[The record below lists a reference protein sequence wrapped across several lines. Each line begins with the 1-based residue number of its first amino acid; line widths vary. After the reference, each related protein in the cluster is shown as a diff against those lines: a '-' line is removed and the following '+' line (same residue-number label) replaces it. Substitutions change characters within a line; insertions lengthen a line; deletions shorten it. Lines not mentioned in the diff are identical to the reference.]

1 MSHSSGL
8 LLYLREDVKLF
19 LPYNFLYII
28 FGMRKLMSWLRQET
42 PMFAWFGGCEL
53 KEQEYDI
60 KTKQAKL

>member
-1 MSHSSGL
+1 
-8 LLYLREDVKLF
+8 
-19 LPYNFLYII
+19 
-28 FGMRKLMSWLRQET
+28 MSWLRQET